1 MINSLEFGHI
11 YEAARTSITT
21 NFFYRHTSG
30 QMDYITFI
38 EDGISY
44 SQPANLNNSQ
54 SYGIEIIAAAEF
66 TPWWTVSGS
75 VTGFGITVDGS
86 NIGEE
91 FVNNGYAMN
100 TKVTTDLK
108 LPLNFTVQLVYNYES
123 PEIEAQGKDLAQYYL
138 DASIQKS
145 FFNKKAV
152 LSVSARDVFNTR
164 QFSGINESSTFSQSF
179 TRKRETQ
186 IILVSARFNF

>member
-1 MINSLEFGHI
+1 MEFGHI
-11 YEAARTSITT
+11 YEATRSSITT

-30 QMDYITFI
+30 QMDFITLI

-44 SQPANLNNSQ
+44 SQPANLNNSE
-54 SYGIEIIAAAEF
+54 SYGVEIIGVSELM
-66 TPWWTVSGS
+66 PWWTVSGS
-75 VTGFGITVDGS
+75 VTGFGIKVDGS

-91 FVNNGYAMN
+91 FVNSGYAMN
-100 TKVTTDLK
+100 TKLTSDIK
-108 LPLNFTVQLVYNYES
+108 LPWSITVQMVFNYES
-123 PEIEAQGKDLAQYYL
+123 PEIEAQGKDLAQYYM

-145 FFNKKAV
+145 FFNRKGV

-164 QFSGINESSTFSQSF
+164 QFSGINQSSTFSQSF

-186 IILVSARFNF
+186 IILVSARYNF